1 MQEGTVKFY
10 NTEKGYGFIT
20 PKDSGKDIFVHNSG
34 LIHEIMENDEVS
46 YDTEQGKKG
55 LNAINVERID

>member
-1 MQEGTVKFY
+1 MQEGIVKFF

-20 PKDSGKDIFVHNSG
+20 SKDSGKDIFVHNSG

-46 YDTEQGKKG
+46 YDTEEGKKD
-55 LNAINVERID
+55 LTRST